1 MMYLMVAGGLAFLL
15 LGGDV
20 LVRGAVA
27 LAKRFDIPPL
37 LIGLT
42 VVAFG
47 TSAPELVVSV
57 EAALKGVPELAIGN
71 VVGSNIANVLLV
83 LGVPAMIYPIACDAP
98 SIRRD
103 CATMIGAT
111 AIFMGLCFT
120 GLLQAWQG
128 ALMLA
133 ALIGYLGWTYY
144 VARRTDKQTA
154 EAILEE
160 IEEIAS
166 RPQSPATAAVF
177 VVVGLLGLVIGSN
190 LLVNGA
196 IDVARTLGL
205 PEATIGLTMVA
216 LGTSMPELATSL
228 VAALRR
234 HADVAIGNVI
244 GSNLF
249 NILGIMGITAMVK
262 PVPVPEAFLR
272 FDLWVMVGAALLLAP
287 FVLRGSAIR
296 RVGGALLCLAYG
308 AYVWSLFSGVSAMSD
323 ASAAR
328 ITF

>member
-1 MMYLMVAGGLAFLL
+1 MYLMVAGGLAFLL

-27 LAKRFDIPPL
+27 LAKRFSIPPL
-37 LIGLT
+37 IIGLT

-57 EAALKGVPELAIGN
+57 EAALSGVPELAIGN
-71 VVGSNIANVLLV
+71 VVGSNIANILLV
-83 LGVPAMIYPIACDAP
+83 LGLPALIFPIACDAP

-103 CATMIGAT
+103 CATMIAAS

-128 ALMLA
+128 LLMLL

-144 VARRTDKQTA
+144 TARRNDRQTA
-154 EAILEE
+154 EAIMEE

-166 RPQSPATAAVF
+166 RPQSALTATVF
-177 VVVGLLGLVIGSN
+177 VLAGLLGLVVGSN
-190 LLVNGA
+190 MLVKGA
-196 IDVARTLGL
+196 VDVARTLGL
-205 PEATIGLTMVA
+205 SEATIGLTMVA
-216 LGTSMPELATSL
+216 LGTSMPELATAL

-249 NILGIMGITAMVK
+249 NILGIMGITAMVM
-262 PVPVPEAFLR
+262 PVPVPAAFLK
-272 FDLWVMVGAALLLAP
+272 FDLWVMIGASLLLAP
-287 FVLRGSAIR
+287 FVLRGNAIR
-296 RVGGALLCLAYG
+296 RVGGAVLSIAYA
-308 AYVWSLFSGVSAMSD
+308 AYIWSLFSGVSAMSD